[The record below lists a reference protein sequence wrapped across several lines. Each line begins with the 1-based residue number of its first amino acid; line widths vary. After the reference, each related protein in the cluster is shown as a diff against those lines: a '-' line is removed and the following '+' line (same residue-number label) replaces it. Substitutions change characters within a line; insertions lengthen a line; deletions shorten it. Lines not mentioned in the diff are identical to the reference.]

1 MAFCQNCGS
10 QIAQGAAF
18 CPGCGAPVQAAP
30 RQQYQQMPQ
39 QQYQQMPQQQAYQQP
54 PPQQAY
60 GQPPQGNGQG
70 YRHLPANSRQSVPW
84 GTGGRGSGKRGVTVS
99 AAPQF
104 RILGIPVSPKVGII
118 LLVVIIAVALAIK
131 LFGHG

>member
-1 MAFCQNCGS
+1 MAFCQSCGS

-30 RQQYQQMPQ
+30 QQQYQQMPQ
-39 QQYQQMPQQQAYQQP
+39 QQYQQMPPQQTYQQP
-54 PPQQAY
+54 PPQHAY
-60 GQPPQGNGQG
+60 GQPPLGNGQG
-70 YRHLPANSRQSVPW
+70 YRNLPTNSRQSVPW
-84 GTGGRGSGKRGVTVS
+84 GTSGRGRRGVTVS

-131 LFGHG
+131 LFGK